1 MTQLIG
7 FAGKKQSG
15 KDTCCN
21 FVLMLKLIENGVC
34 QKARLND
41 KGVIEVSDV
50 FGESNDKEWM
60 EFRQPDVNVAAV
72 MNNFNDVKIYSL
84 AGELKRICVDV
95 FGIKHSQVYGT
106 DEQKNQ
112 LQEHLLWENMPGVM
126 TPHEWSM
133 RQGGVAAGYT
143 QNPEDFNIKLGEGPM
158 TAREFMQFLGTDV
171 MRKMYKDIWVNS
183 LMKKIEEDNPKIALI
198 SDVRFDNEI
207 KKIKDEL
214 GIVIGLKRDI
224 YKSKDKHSSEKIKFS
239 LCSKV
244 IDNTK
249 MDLPEQ
255 NKAIYGALTS
265 LNCKYLTDLGV

>member
-60 EFRQPDVNVAAV
+60 EFRQPDVNVTAV

-84 AGELKRICVDV
+84 AVELKRICVDV

-112 LQEHLLWENMPGVM
+112 KVEHLRWENMPGIYTETELDFLLTASKGLLGLV
-126 TPHEWSM
+126 TYHE
-133 RQGGVAAGYT
+133 
-143 QNPEDFNIKLGEGPM
+143 PGPM
-158 TAREFMQFLGTDV
+158 TAREFMQYLGTDI
-171 MRKMYKDIWVNS
+171 MRKMYQDVWVNS

-207 KKIKDEL
+207 KKVKDEL

-224 YKSKDKHSSEKIKFS
+224 YKSKDKHSSEKINFN

-244 IDNTK
+244 INNK
-249 MDLPEQ
+249 AMNIPEQ
-255 NKAIYGALTS
+255 NKAVYEALTS

>member
-112 LQEHLLWENMPGVM
+112 EIEHLRWENMPANKSK
-126 TPHEWSM
+126 T
-133 RQGGVAAGYT
+133 
-143 QNPEDFNIKLGEGPM
+143 GPM
-158 TAREFMQFLGTDV
+158 TAREFMQYLGTDI
-171 MRKMYKDIWVNS
+171 MRKMYKDVWINS

-207 KKIKDEL
+207 KKVKDEL

-224 YKSKDKHSSEKIKFS
+224 YKSKDRHSSEKIKFN
-239 LCSKV
+239 LCSK
-244 IDNTK
+244 IINNSK
-249 MDLPEQ
+249 MDIPEQ
-255 NKAIYGALTS
+255 NKAVYEALTS